1 MEQSQKMSKWY
12 SKPAFKVSAICVV
25 SLLFVG
31 SIILSIFSGGELFDQ
46 NEADTG
52 IKGILKL
59 EENNYQQSYF
69 AGDTFSF
76 DKDENKVTL
85 VAKDPAIEDV
95 VQVDNLPGPEYGF
108 VVRKIYDEDNN
119 LVSPEEVPA
128 DANLVKRTL
137 RKSSVSTETSEGVS
151 SDSSSEATTS
161 EEEEISTYTYV
172 DSEFYEDAED
182 ITMEPDM
189 GTIYL
194 TSKRYQDLKIELPT
208 EVINGSIDESKL
220 ADSLLLEAETAL
232 IYKDDTLLTS
242 EDLATLPDTNKPFLS
257 TAGTSVS
264 GTECSGGACLRSF
277 GTNNMRV
284 DFEVISSVAQEVDLT
299 IKLCLRPSETQFDSN
314 YVFTVNGIS
323 YESIDSQVIPA
334 GPAGQYFECYD
345 LQTVKVNVNRGINV
359 FSFVSGSSVGTA
371 SGICNLDAIQVSS
384 SLSNIGTRDVI
395 VMEAE

>member
-46 NEADTG
+46 NEADSG
-52 IKGILKL
+52 IKGILRL

-85 VAKDPAIEDV
+85 VAKDPALEDV

-161 EEEEISTYTYV
+161 EEEEIPTYTYV

-232 IYKDDTLLTS
+232 IYKDDTLLT
-242 EDLATLPDTNKPFLS
+242 
-257 TAGTSVS
+257 
-264 GTECSGGACLRSF
+264 
-277 GTNNMRV
+277 
-284 DFEVISSVAQEVDLT
+284 ISSVAQEVDLT
-299 IKLCLRPSETQFDSN
+299 IKLCLRPNETQFDSN

-345 LQTVKVNVNRGINV
+345 LQTVKVNINRGINV